1 MKNLVLMLGL
11 ISVSDNAMAQAV
23 PATMKDAYLRC
34 TAVTFIVY
42 SSRKDPEAKERAR
55 VNTESFGKFAAW
67 FYPESREELLAATG
81 KFIQSIFADLESKT
95 MSAEAFVELV
105 DACEHILMDT
115 TVKFMQ
121 CIGNDVSDARKRSCA
136 QQAVGL
142 NPKFQLEMTLG

>member
-1 MKNLVLMLGL
+1 MKSIVLMLGL
-11 ISVSDNAMAQAV
+11 ISVSSNAMSQAA

-55 VNTESFGKFAAW
+55 VSTESFGKFAAW

-81 KFIQSIFADLESKT
+81 KFIQSIVADLESKK
-95 MSAEAFVELV
+95 MSPEAFVELA

-115 TVKFMQ
+115 TVKFSL
-121 CIGNDVSDARKRSCA
+121 CVGNDVSDAHVRSCA

-142 NPKFQLEMTLG
+142 NPTSNWK